1 MVSPEML
8 RRFNCFSPVG
18 EESLKA
24 LATIAREEC
33 VPAGRQLF
41 GEGDPADTLS
51 LIVEGEVDI
60 RYLLGSGESYVVDT
74 LIAGDILGWSA
85 LVAAAQDDGHRHHTQ
100 AHPADTYPGPAAPR
114 VVRARSVARLS
125 AFDPGGP
132 AAGRSLGGHPG
143 TACDGQLSH
152 HTSSD
157 NSIDL
162 ADNSSWRKEGFH
174 EQANRI
180 PMAGNEVPYSVLSRH

>member
-85 LVAAAQDDGHRHHTQ
+85 LVAPHKTTGIATTLKPTRLIRIQAQPLRELCERDPLLG
-100 AHPADTYPGPAAPR
+100 Y
-114 VVRARSVARLS
+114 RLS
-125 AFDPGGP
+125 TQVI
-132 AAGRSLGGHPG
+132 RL
-143 TACDGQLSH
+143 
-152 HTSSD
+152 
-157 NSIDL
+157 L
-162 ADNSSWRKEGFH
+162 ADRLEGARA
-174 EQANRI
+174 QLATAN
-180 PMAGNEVPYSVLSRH
+180 

>member
-1 MVSPEML
+1 ML

-41 GEGDPADTLS
+41 GESDPADTLS

-85 LVAAAQDDGHRHHTQ
+85 LVAPHKMTGIATTRKPTRLIRIQAQPLRELCERDPLLG
-100 AHPADTYPGPAAPR
+100 Y
-114 VVRARSVARLS
+114 RLS
-125 AFDPGGP
+125 TQVI
-132 AAGRSLGGHPG
+132 RL
-143 TACDGQLSH
+143 
-152 HTSSD
+152 
-157 NSIDL
+157 L
-162 ADNSSWRKEGFH
+162 ADRLEGARA
-174 EQANRI
+174 QLATAN
-180 PMAGNEVPYSVLSRH
+180 